1 MSRIQGSRVL
11 RGARGT
17 KDSILPM
24 SLPHCLFPPF
34 SSPSRF
40 LPNPILPL
48 LLVSFSASLTFLLS
62 KIRTIFDL
70 SKIIIIFK
78 SLGGF
83 SRLGHF
89 CHHYRPRVTSLSP
102 LLHPNISASSE
113 GPSSGRFLRHA
124 CLLSGRF
131 LLEGLELLC
140 SLCFLR
146 TGLP

>member
-24 SLPHCLFPPF
+24 SLPHRLFPPF
-34 SSPSRF
+34 SFLSRF

-48 LLVSFSASLTFLLS
+48 LIVSFSASLTFLLS

-113 GPSSGRFLRHA
+113 GPSSGRFLHHA